1 MTEEEAK
8 TKWCPFAR
16 LVVAAQLDNQ
26 GNPMVSQ
33 PQTTFNRIAVSGK
46 DGPWTPHQG
55 RCIGS
60 ACMAWRIQSYD
71 GATDTQEGYCGLA
84 GRP

>member
-8 TKWCPFAR
+8 TKWCPQTLCAR
-16 LVVAAQLDNQ
+16 LI
-26 GNPMVSQ
+26 VSDHVEQ
-33 PQTTFNRIAVSGK
+33 PVEMGGA
-46 DGPWTPHQG
+46 

-60 ACMAWRIQSYD
+60 KCMAWRWERASNSSIKRKD
-71 GATDTQEGYCGLA
+71 GFCGLA